1 MVIYLLIGFVFL
13 IYLVR
18 KSNTDDLIKQ
28 ANITTEQQKKEL
40 EEKTIKYKTTKFSCL
55 LFATALISL
64 VAIGA
69 IRLTSIE
76 VAFLDYFGTGINHKE
91 IIIPLVWYITPFF
104 ILTIRGILIEVY
116 VGDYVLRTY
125 NLKEEEVDTKEA
137 LNAVKGLFYKK
148 APATTPTPVAEN
160 QNLGEQPTNET
171 VPQQPTVVQ
180 PAIAPQPTV
189 EQPAQTTPQ
198 PVVQPNVEPV
208 VEEKTETTN
217 ETTTPVS
224 EIKSVT
230 ETEQPKEEEKSNV
243 NPFAV

>member
-91 IIIPLVWYITPFF
+91 IIIPLIWYITPFF

-116 VGDYVLRTY
+116 VGDYVLKKY
-125 NLKEEEVDTKEA
+125 DLKEEEIDTKEA

-148 APATTPTPVAEN
+148 APATTPAPVAEN
-160 QNLGEQPTNET
+160 QNLGEQPTTET
-171 VPQQPTVVQ
+171 VPQQPTVVE
-180 PAIAPQPTV
+180 PTIAPQPTAAQPPQV
-189 EQPAQTTPQ
+189 QPQPTEQPIVT
-198 PVVQPNVEPV
+198 PV
-208 VEEKTETTN
+208 VEDVQKTVAEDTS
-217 ETTTPVS
+217 EVTPP
-224 EIKSVT
+224 I
-230 ETEQPKEEEKSNV
+230 EEKQEENNNV